1 MGDPWQDEG
10 FGGEN
15 DWDEGKESLESELE
29 DGFPDPEEL
38 EDEDEDEELD
48 DEELGGFDE

>member
-15 DWDEGKESLESELE
+15 DWDEGKESLETELE
-29 DGFPDPEEL
+29 DGFEEPEEL
-38 EDEDEDEELD
+38 EDDESLD
-48 DEELGGFDE
+48 DEDDE

>member
-15 DWDEGKESLESELE
+15 DWDEGKESLETDLE
-29 DGFPDPEEL
+29 EGFADPEE
-38 EDEDEDEELD
+38 EDDEADPWNDEPDED
-48 DEELGGFDE
+48 

>member
-1 MGDPWQDEG
+1 MSDPWQDEG

-15 DWDEGKESLESELE
+15 DWDEGKESLETELE

-38 EDEDEDEELD
+38 DLDEDERDDEALDELD
-48 DEELGGFDE
+48 AE